1 MGSAQEAAAADAA
14 DVGGRAAQILRTV
27 FEEIEEKKIRAV
39 EVFFAVDTDG
49 SGEMDRME
57 FEEALHMMGFT
68 ELSVDDM
75 DLAFHELDADKGGT
89 VRPPPPSHAL
99 PRRRSPHGPGELV
112 SWG

>member
-1 MGSAQEAAAADAA
+1 MGSAQEAAADNAA
-14 DVGGRAAQILRTV
+14 DVDGRAAQILRTV